1 MKRYIQVTGV
11 LLTFVVLCAVLSG
24 CESSDYR
31 KAKKLCDKGEYLE
44 ASAIF
49 SSLEDYKD
57 SAELAKEAYRLYGVQ
72 LMENGDYEESILVL
86 EELVEDY
93 APAQETLG
101 EIKLSYGEDLS
112 EKGDYEKAAEIFRD
126 CEESEALKSTL
137 DELANTLISQGDYK
151 DAYRFLYLHDANEKW
166 MQDFLYEYLNWQM
179 DNRDYVDTAETFS
192 AIQGYQDT
200 LTNDKFAGARLMA
213 MGFVQWDKSEVDIW
227 SGGSV
232 LLLSLSFTDEQQ
244 LHFSVSGGTVNFY
257 TFDMTNEVSISDSWD
272 FYFDGKSIYVKDEGK
287 FIKAGTIEAFKSE
300 SDGTAKSVTLSLD
313 LPGMM
318 TIKSSAF
325 DRA

>member
-1 MKRYIQVTGV
+1 
-11 LLTFVVLCAVLSG
+11 
-24 CESSDYR
+24 
-31 KAKKLCDKGEYLE
+31 
-44 ASAIF
+44 
-49 SSLEDYKD
+49 
-57 SAELAKEAYRLYGVQ
+57 
-72 LMENGDYEESILVL
+72 
-86 EELVEDY
+86 
-93 APAQETLG
+93 
-101 EIKLSYGEDLS
+101 
-112 EKGDYEKAAEIFRD
+112 
-126 CEESEALKSTL
+126 
-137 DELANTLISQGDYK
+137 
-151 DAYRFLYLHDANEKW
+151 
-166 MQDFLYEYLNWQM
+166 
-179 DNRDYVDTAETFS
+179 
-192 AIQGYQDT
+192 
-200 LTNDKFAGARLMA
+200 MA

-318 TIKSSAF
+318 TIKSSVF